1 MPESA
6 ARPAP
11 GLPRRLAA
19 MFYDTLLL
27 IPMLMLCV
35 ALALGIRQCSG
46 GADGEALP
54 GWIVQ
59 SLAALCCVGFFAGFW
74 LKGGQTLG
82 MQAWRIKLTPM
93 PGKELSVA
101 RAVTRCAAALLSLAC
116 LGLGYLWC
124 LVDRRRHS
132 WHDYLSGTQLVLLPK
147 NTKTGNQR
155 ADSRGD
161 SAGLGARS
169 AGAAQKQQADQ
180 DAQEHGQDRRVQRR
194 KTEHQARRPQ

>member
-1 MPESA
+1 MPAPA

-27 IPMLMLCV
+27 IPVLMLCV
-35 ALALGIRQCSG
+35 AMALGIRQCSG

-59 SLAALCCVGFFAGFW
+59 GLAALCCVGFFVGFW

-93 PGKELSVA
+93 PGNELSVA

-124 LVDRRRHS
+124 LVDHRRHS

-147 NTKTGNQR
+147 NTRTGKQGADCGDR
-155 ADSRGD
+155 AE
-161 SAGLGARS
+161 SAARS
-169 AGAAQKQQADQ
+169 AGAAQKKQADQ
-180 DAQEHGQDRRVQRR
+180 DAQEHGQNCRVQRR

>member
-1 MPESA
+1 MPEPA

-11 GLPRRLAA
+11 GLARRLAA

-27 IPMLMLCV
+27 IPVLMLCV
-35 ALALGIRQCSG
+35 AMALGVRQCSG

-93 PGKELSVA
+93 PGNELSVA

-147 NTKTGNQR
+147 NTKTGKQGAYGDR
-155 ADSRGD
+155 A
-161 SAGLGARS
+161 GARS
-169 AGAAQKQQADQ
+169 AGAAQKKQADQ
-180 DAQEHGQDRRVQRR
+180 DTQEHGQDRRVQRR
-194 KTEHQARRPQ
+194 KTKHQARRPQ

>member
-1 MPESA
+1 M
-6 ARPAP
+6 
-11 GLPRRLAA
+11 L
-19 MFYDTLLL
+19 YDTLLL
-27 IPMLMLCV
+27 IPLLMLSV
-35 ALALGIRQCSG
+35 ALALGLQHWSG
-46 GADGEALP
+46 RADGEELA

-82 MQAWRIKLTPM
+82 MQAWRIKLAPL

-116 LGLGYLWC
+116 LGMGYLWC
-124 LVDRRRHS
+124 LVDRRQRT

-147 NTKTGNQR
+147 HKKRGGKADHR
-155 ADSRGD
+155 AAAGSGD
-161 SAGLGARS
+161 
-169 AGAAQKQQADQ
+169 AAQKKQADQ
-180 DAQEHGQDRRVQRR
+180 GAGQHRQDRRIHRR